1 MLGEFG
7 IQTRLI
13 EERLAAQLGVSRTPI
28 REALVRLV
36 ADNLITR
43 RIDGYYIALPDLSQ
57 LRDLYELR
65 ITLELR
71 GLARAV
77 EPGGPRHDVA
87 ILEPLR
93 DQWRTFAVDL
103 PEADPSFVRMDED
116 FHITLSRASG
126 NAELTDTLRAVNARI
141 RSVRMYDFLTADR
154 IERTVAE
161 HLEVVELVLAGKLED
176 ALVCLHKHV
185 GISMDV
191 VEKRAA
197 GSISRVVLNRADR

>member
-43 RIDGYYIALPDLSQ
+43 RTDGYYVALPDLSQ

-77 EPGGPRHDVA
+77 EPGGPRHDA
-87 ILEPLR
+87 ALLEPLR
-93 DQWRTFAVDL
+93 DQWRAFAVDL
-103 PEADPSFVRMDED
+103 PEADPSFVLTDED
-116 FHITLSRASG
+116 FHVTLCRASG
-126 NAELTDTLRAVNARI
+126 NAELTDTLQAVNARI

-176 ALVCLHKHV
+176 ALVLLHEHV

-197 GSISRVVLNRADR
+197 GSISRVVLNRVDR